1 MNMSLKRYVFVITS
15 VLILLSTAV
24 LASEP
29 ADKARAMMV
38 TADNHS
44 VNVNQASASPI
55 AAGLKGV
62 GLKTATAIVAYRKA
76 NGPFETADS
85 LMSVK
90 GVGRR
95 TLVKNEG
102 VIALE

>member
-1 MNMSLKRYVFVITS
+1 MNTSLKRYIFIIIS

-44 VNVNQASASPI
+44 DNANQAPAFQI
-55 AAGLKGV
+55 AAALKGV

>member
-38 TADNHS
+38 TADNQS
-44 VNVNQASASPI
+44 VNVNQASASQI

>member
-38 TADNHS
+38 TADNQS
-44 VNVNQASASPI
+44 VNVNQASASQI

-76 NGPFETADS
+76 NGPFKTADS

>member
-1 MNMSLKRYVFVITS
+1 MNMSLKLYVFVITS
-15 VLILLSTAV
+15 ILILLS
-24 LASEP
+24 ASVMAAYP
-29 ADKARAMMV
+29 TDKTRAMMV
-38 TADNHS
+38 TADYPP
-44 VNVNQASASPI
+44 VNINQASAPQI
-55 AAGLKGV
+55 AVALKGL
-62 GLKTATAIVAYRKA
+62 GIKTATAIVAYRKA
-76 NGPFETADS
+76 NGSSKTAYS

>member
-15 VLILLSTAV
+15 IFILLSTSVIA
-24 LASEP
+24 AEP
-29 ADKARAMMV
+29 ADKTRAMMV
-38 TADNHS
+38 TADYHP
-44 VNVNQASASPI
+44 VNINQASAPQI
-55 AAGLKGV
+55 AAALKGV

-76 NGPFETADS
+76 NGPFKTADS

>member
-15 VLILLSTAV
+15 TLIFLSTAV
-24 LASEP
+24 LAAEP
-29 ADKARAMMV
+29 ADKTRALMV
-38 TADNHS
+38 NADYHP
-44 VNVNQASASPI
+44 VNVNQASAPQI
-55 AAGLKGV
+55 AAALKGV

-76 NGPFETADS
+76 NGPFKTADS

-90 GVGRR
+90 GIGRR

>member
-1 MNMSLKRYVFVITS
+1 
-15 VLILLSTAV
+15 
-24 LASEP
+24 
-29 ADKARAMMV
+29 
-38 TADNHS
+38 
-44 VNVNQASASPI
+44 
-55 AAGLKGV
+55 
-62 GLKTATAIVAYRKA
+62 VAYRKA

>member
-29 ADKARAMMV
+29 ADKARAMML
-38 TADNHS
+38 TADNHP
-44 VNVNQASASPI
+44 VNVNQASASQI

>member
-15 VLILLSTAV
+15 VLILLSTSV

-29 ADKARAMMV
+29 ADKTRAMMV
-38 TADNHS
+38 TADNHP
-44 VNVNQASASPI
+44 VNVNQASASQI

-76 NGPFETADS
+76 NGPFKTADS

>member
-1 MNMSLKRYVFVITS
+1 MPMSLKRFVFTINTVFTF
-15 VLILLSTAV
+15 LSTAV
-24 LASEP
+24 FAAEP
-29 ADKARAMMV
+29 TDNTRALMV
-38 TADNHS
+38 TADYNP
-44 VNVNQASASPI
+44 VNINSASAHQI
-55 AAGLKGV
+55 AAALKGV
-62 GLKTATAIVAYRKA
+62 GLKPTRAIVAYRKA
-76 NGPFETADS
+76 NSPFKTADS

>member
-15 VLILLSTAV
+15 ILILLSTSVMA
-24 LASEP
+24 AEP
-29 ADKARAMMV
+29 ADKTRAMMV
-38 TADNHS
+38 TADYHP
-44 VNVNQASASPI
+44 VNINQASAPQI
-55 AAGLKGV
+55 AAALKGV

-76 NGPFETADS
+76 NGPFKTADS

>member
-29 ADKARAMMV
+29 ADKTRAMMV
-38 TADNHS
+38 TADNHP
-44 VNVNQASASPI
+44 VNVNQASASQI

-76 NGPFETADS
+76 NGPFKTADS

>member
-29 ADKARAMMV
+29 ADKTHAMMV
-38 TADNHS
+38 TPDYHP
-44 VNVNQASASPI
+44 VNVNQASASQI
-55 AAGLKGV
+55 AAALKGV
-62 GLKTATAIVAYRKA
+62 GLKTATAIMAYRKT
-76 NGPFETADS
+76 NGPFKTADS

>member
-29 ADKARAMMV
+29 ADKTRAMMV
-38 TADNHS
+38 TADNHP
-44 VNVNQASASPI
+44 VNVNQASASQI

>member
-29 ADKARAMMV
+29 ADKTHAMVV
-38 TADNHS
+38 TPDYHS
-44 VNVNQASASPI
+44 VNVNQASASQI
-55 AAGLKGV
+55 AAALKGV

-76 NGPFETADS
+76 NGPFKTADS

>member
-1 MNMSLKRYVFVITS
+1 MKMSLKIFASIITS
-15 VLILLSTAV
+15 ALILLSTAA
-24 LASEP
+24 LAAEP
-29 ADKARAMMV
+29 LDKTRSLVVSADY
-38 TADNHS
+38 HPI
-44 VNVNQASASPI
+44 NVNDASATEI
-55 AAGLKGV
+55 AAALKGV

-76 NGPFETADS
+76 NGPFKTADS

-95 TLVKNEG
+95 TLAKNAG

>member
-1 MNMSLKRYVFVITS
+1 MPMSLKRFVFTINTVFAF
-15 VLILLSTAV
+15 LSTAV
-24 LASEP
+24 FAAEP
-29 ADKARAMMV
+29 TDNTRALIV
-38 TADNHS
+38 TADYNP
-44 VNVNQASASPI
+44 VNINNASAHQI
-55 AAGLKGV
+55 AAALKGV
-62 GLKTATAIVAYRKA
+62 GLKTTTAIVAYRKA
-76 NGPFETADS
+76 HSPLKTAGS

>member
-1 MNMSLKRYVFVITS
+1 MNMSLKRFVFAVTA
-15 VLILLSTAV
+15 VLALLSTAV
-24 LASEP
+24 LA
-29 ADKARAMMV
+29 ADPVDKSHALMV
-38 TADNHS
+38 SADYQP
-44 VNVNQASASPI
+44 VNINDASAPQI
-55 AAGLKGV
+55 AAALKGV

-76 NGPFETADS
+76 NGPFKTADS

-90 GVGRR
+90 GIGRR

>member
-1 MNMSLKRYVFVITS
+1 MNMSLKYYVFVITS

-44 VNVNQASASPI
+44 VNVNQASASQI

>member
-1 MNMSLKRYVFVITS
+1 MNTSLKRYIFIIIS

-44 VNVNQASASPI
+44 DNVNQASAFQI
-55 AAGLKGV
+55 AAALKGV

>member
-1 MNMSLKRYVFVITS
+1 MNISLKRFTFTLIT
-15 VLILLSTAV
+15 VLAFLSTTV
-24 LASEP
+24 LAAEP
-29 ADKARAMMV
+29 TDKTRALMV
-38 TADNHS
+38 IDDYHP
-44 VNVNQASASPI
+44 VNINDASAPQI
-55 AAGLKGV
+55 AAALKGV

-76 NGPFETADS
+76 NGPFKTADS

-90 GVGRR
+90 GIGRR